1 LAGLGGLAGA
11 LVSGSRERSPQ
22 HPSNPR
28 GRGGKTVLQG
38 LEATSQIA
46 GYSRRDATYSAQDTG
61 YRKKGMRRQGYRD
74 TRTQRIPQDVA
85 G

>member
-1 LAGLGGLAGA
+1 
-11 LVSGSRERSPQ
+11 VVKRCSR
-22 HPSNPR
+22 
-28 GRGGKTVLQG
+28 